1 MANGASSRDR
11 KNMGSVAPD
20 LTPVQSDANESPD
33 LSVYGGTLF
42 PLPLK
47 QREEKAGAAEAGGAG
62 GHREGRM
69 SWREDVPIWAE
80 GVLYLEIT
88 SLLFWV
94 KFEMGTA
101 KPF

>member
-1 MANGASSRDR
+1 VKWKGFADKDSTWEKNGDIGAELVDEFEASY
-11 KNMGSVAPD
+11 KGN
-20 LTPVQSDANESPD
+20 
-33 LSVYGGTLF
+33 GGTLF